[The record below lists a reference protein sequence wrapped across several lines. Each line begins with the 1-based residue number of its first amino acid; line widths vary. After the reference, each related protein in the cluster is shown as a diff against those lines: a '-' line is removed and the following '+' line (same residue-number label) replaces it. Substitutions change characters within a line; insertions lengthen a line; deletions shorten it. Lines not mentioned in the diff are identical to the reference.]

1 MSYRIRYEMSHTK
14 LKGAYGL
21 PTAVIQLL
29 NQLTPHSDALKWQ
42 VSGGNG
48 KVMLTLTWDWRT
60 SKKTSI
66 WEKVQRTL
74 KISKDPSPSPTSFDL
89 SPYRP
94 KRSKSFRTAQRNG
107 YSSLNGGF
115 SPSQSPAKK
124 TSTPTSTPVK
134 LENPISPVKRSD
146 SHLNKP
152 VKISYRTEEDVQ
164 KSLEDLHDAVRVKTR
179 QELEEMRQEWNK
191 SMRNSLLPVCDDN
204 DSDSSDS
211 SSCQIRIDGAA
222 MHSYLDACERILTS
236 GETLII

>member
-1 MSYRIRYEMSHTK
+1 MSRTK
-14 LKGAYGL
+14 IKGAYGL
-21 PTAVIQLL
+21 PNAVIQLL
-29 NQLTPHSDALKWQ
+29 NQLTPHSDSLKWQ

-60 SKKTSI
+60 NKKTSI

-74 KISKDPSPSPTSFDL
+74 KINKETSPTPSSFDL

-107 YSSLNGGF
+107 YPPLNGGL

-124 TSTPTSTPVK
+124 TSTPSSTPVK
-134 LENPISPVKRSD
+134 LNHPVSPVKHSD
-146 SHLNKP
+146 SHLNTP
-152 VKISYRTEEDVQ
+152 AKISYRTEEDVQ
-164 KSLEDLHDAVRVKTR
+164 ESLEDLHDALREKTR
-179 QELEEMRQEWNK
+179 QELEEMRSEWNK
-191 SMRNSLLPVCDDN
+191 SMRSSLIPGNDDN

-236 GETLII
+236 SETLII